1 MTTPLKSQRFRLR
14 RTGERPVPDATG
26 GMGAAQ
32 GLLAAMPAAVAT
44 VSVQKRARATTRAE
58 ALPDVDDTFV
68 EPQPAA
74 RADVHSLTDRDP
86 PAPVRQPDRDAD
98 TMIDEAHQEPVHSA
112 DVEGSAKVAMTIDA
126 IRAEALTARQLRM
139 AMRVAQK
146 HGIRATSSYEAVL
159 MLRQRGIDPFARAT
173 MLELI
178 DSDVG
183 ATGRDIATRAET
195 SPAPFRGEDPSIAAQ
210 ERMAKIAADR
220 EKELRRVQRDIAR
233 RRRKRL
239 LLLGARL
246 LAFVTFPT
254 FIATW
259 YFYVIATPMYATK
272 SEFVIQQAD
281 SQSGMG
287 ALAGMLPSA
296 GGMGLGGQNEA
307 TSVQSFL
314 QSRGAMLR
322 LDQEEGFKAHFTQPE
337 IDILRR
343 LDTDATDEAAYK
355 LYEDVVQIGY
365 DPTEGVVRMEVI
377 AATPQDSERFARAL
391 ISYAEE
397 HVDMMTQ
404 RLRDSQMREA
414 RQSLEEAQLNL
425 VDARQAAVM
434 LQEQSSVMSG
444 EVELTLLSQR
454 LVALET
460 ELSQTR
466 LSLQELRSNA
476 RPSPARVQ
484 PLVRREEALQ
494 REVDD
499 LRATMTQSTGGET
512 SLARIQS
519 QLIMAEAEVQT
530 REMMRAQAMQQ
541 LESARMEVSRQVRY
555 LALSVEPIAPDEPT
569 YPRKLENSIVA
580 FLIFLGIY
588 LFLSMTASVLREQ
601 VSG

>member
-14 RTGERPVPDATG
+14 RTGDRPT
-26 GMGAAQ
+26 MAAA
-32 GLLAAMPAAVAT
+32 GDDTPAHGILAAAPSPIAT
-44 VSVQKRARATTRAE
+44 VSVQKRPRQPTRAE
-58 ALPDVDDTFV
+58 ALPDVDDAL
-68 EPQPAA
+68 PDPAPPAA
-74 RADVHSLTDRDP
+74 QPEQKRADATK
-86 PAPVRQPDRDAD
+86 PAKSEDLP
-98 TMIDEAHQEPVHSA
+98 DEADATPTHAA
-112 DVEGSAKVAMTIDA
+112 DVEGKPSVAMTLDA
-126 IRAEALTARQLRM
+126 IRAESLTARQLRM

-178 DSDVG
+178 ETDAG
-183 ATGRDIATRAET
+183 TTGRDIAPRSDTT
-195 SPAPFRGEDPSIAAQ
+195 PARVRGEDPSIAAQ
-210 ERMAKIAADR
+210 ERMTKIAADR

-246 LAFVTFPT
+246 LAFVTLPT

-259 YFYVIATPMYATK
+259 YFYVMATPLYATK
-272 SEFVIQQAD
+272 AEFVIQQAD

-287 ALAGMLPSA
+287 ALGGMLPSA
-296 GGMGLGGQNEA
+296 AGMGLGGGQNEA
-307 TSVQSFL
+307 TSVQAFL

-322 LDQEEGFKAHFTQPE
+322 LDREEGFKDHFSQPE

-343 LDTDATDEAAYK
+343 LEANATDEAAYK
-355 LYEDVVQIGY
+355 VYQRQVQIGF

-377 AATPQDSERFARAL
+377 AATPEVSERFARAL
-391 ISYAEE
+391 IRYAEE

-414 RQSLEEAQLNL
+414 RQSLEEAQENL
-425 VDARQAAVM
+425 VQARRAAVD

-454 LVALET
+454 LVSLET

-466 LSLQELRSNA
+466 LSLQEMLSNA

-494 REVDD
+494 SEIDN
-499 LRATMTQSTGGET
+499 LRATMTESTADGT

-519 QLIMAEAEVQT
+519 QLIMVEAEVQT

-555 LALSVEPIAPDEPT
+555 LAMSVEPIAPDEPT
-569 YPRKLENSIVA
+569 YPRKLENSAVS

-588 LFLSMTASVLREQ
+588 LFMSMTASVLREQ